1 MIDKKR
7 EREIW
12 ARLNATTPGLWTLV
26 LYADDYDQDNG
37 VWNEDRQIAYCENEN
52 DSRFIANAPQD
63 IRYLLDER
71 DVLIQRLATMENLA
85 SGILAATIDEGAG
98 EKVSEAITNLAL
110 YGATLE

>member
-26 LYADDYDQDNG
+26 LYADDDDYDQDNG

-71 DVLIQRLATMENLA
+71 DMLIQQLATAENLTA
-85 SGILAATIDEGAG
+85 DILVAAIDGDEQVLKPLRDWICIKEQG
-98 EKVSEAITNLAL
+98 
-110 YGATLE
+110 